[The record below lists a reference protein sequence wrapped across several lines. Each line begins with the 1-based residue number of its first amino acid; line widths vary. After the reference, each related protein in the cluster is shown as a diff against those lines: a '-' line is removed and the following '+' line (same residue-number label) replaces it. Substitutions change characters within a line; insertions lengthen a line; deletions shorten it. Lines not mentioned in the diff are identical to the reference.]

1 MPRSRQQRVCPYY
14 NNALLRG
21 MHRCTYTVTVQ
32 TRHRIHG
39 HLQAQRRV
47 LGELD
52 RNIPPITSRE
62 ERSLK
67 RPRLTKD

>member
-1 MPRSRQQRVCPYY
+1 MYR
-14 NNALLRG
+14 
-21 MHRCTYTVTVQ
+21 YTCIVTVQ
-32 TRHRIHG
+32 TRHRIYG

-52 RNIPPITSRE
+52 RNILSITSRE

-67 RPRLTKD
+67 RLRLTEDQ